1 MCSSWSWRSLWPE
14 CSLWTRISY
23 WTWIANLTSNFSL
36 SSTTLRYQKKANF
49 LHLRILHFFF
59 FGPFFFSTN
68 YNHSVHFYMTKKL
81 KVSLL
86 KEIVIL
92 SKRMENR
99 NFVVGD
105 NVICIIV
112 SLVSFFR
119 DYCSN
124 WTVWV
129 FSGCSHLQNFWKMH
143 SFFLYWSSF
152 SCLDDRRIQNPVKHL
167 RCSVLENTSS

>member
-1 MCSSWSWRSLWPE
+1 MFLV
-14 CSLWTRISY
+14 LQLVLKVLVTRV
-23 WTWIANLTSNFSL
+23 
-36 SSTTLRYQKKANF
+36 F
-49 LHLRILHFFF
+49 LVDQDLLLDLNRQSHVELQFVEHHPKVSKESQFFTFTYFAFFF

-129 FSGCSHLQNFWKMH
+129 FSGCSHL
-143 SFFLYWSSF
+143 
-152 SCLDDRRIQNPVKHL
+152 
-167 RCSVLENTSS
+167 

>member
-1 MCSSWSWRSLWPE
+1 MDQDLLLDLNR
-14 CSLWTRISY
+14 
-23 WTWIANLTSNFSL
+23 L
-36 SSTTLRYQKKANF
+36 SHVELQFVEHHPKVSKESQFFTFTYFA
-49 LHLRILHFFF
+49 FFF

-124 WTVWV
+124 WTV
-129 FSGCSHLQNFWKMH
+129 
-143 SFFLYWSSF
+143 
-152 SCLDDRRIQNPVKHL
+152 
-167 RCSVLENTSS
+167 